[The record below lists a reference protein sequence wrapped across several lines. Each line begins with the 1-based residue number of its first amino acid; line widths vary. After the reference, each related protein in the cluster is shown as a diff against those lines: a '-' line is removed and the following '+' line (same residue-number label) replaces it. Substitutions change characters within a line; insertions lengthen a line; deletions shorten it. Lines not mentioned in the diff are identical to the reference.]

1 MKVLNSVVKP
11 HRVEADL
18 DPPWAAIVNVSP
30 SLKYLQSVL
39 KKSETVWAQHERV
52 M

>member
-1 MKVLNSVVKP
+1 MKVLNSMVNATQ
-11 HRVEADL
+11 VEDL
-18 DPPWAAIVNVSP
+18 NPPWAGIVYVAA

-39 KKSETVWAQHERV
+39 KKSELVWAQYERV

>member
-1 MKVLNSVVKP
+1 MKVLNSMVNVTQ
-11 HRVEADL
+11 VEEDL
-18 DPPWAAIVNVSP
+18 DPPWAGIVNVAA

-39 KKSETVWAQHERV
+39 KKSEVVWAQRERV